1 MPKTNRVINFRM
13 PDSNLEEF
21 NVKSPEIGKKILYGV
36 CGEGMGHA
44 IRSGVIVKH
53 LLGKNE
59 VSIFAHSRSYDYL
72 SEKFDNVHQIGG
84 FNTVYEANQVNSA
97 KTFFNGIKDLP
108 LDLHKNITYMQNF
121 AKEFQPD
128 IIISDFEFYTNLL
141 SKILRVPFISLDH
154 THVVTHCQTEVSYKY
169 LKDKLKA
176 EGVVR
181 SFIQLPSVYLIT
193 SFYYPPLVN
202 PGRVRI
208 FPPVLRKRILRL
220 KGKERTINSE
230 EGILKGE
237 ERTLKGKEGTIKGKE
252 GTHIFVYQTST
263 SNTELI
269 KLLKEMDHRF
279 IIYGFHKDQED
290 ENLSFR
296 SFNENSFYH
305 DLASC
310 QAVIT
315 NGGFNL
321 ISEALYLNKPVFS
334 VPVKK
339 QFEQVLNAIYLE
351 KLGFGEFHE
360 DPLKD
365 DLEKFMLKLDFYR
378 QNIKS
383 NFTHD
388 RNQNILQ
395 ELDKLIQELTSANK
409 QELKNKPDVGI
420 TTSLNLIS

>member
-1 MPKTNRVINFRM
+1 MPKTNRVTNFRM
-13 PDSNLEEF
+13 PDSSLEEF

-44 IRSGVIVKH
+44 IRSGVIVEH

-59 VSIFAHSRSYDYL
+59 VSIFAHGRSYDYL

-97 KTFFNGIKDLP
+97 KTFLNGIKDLP
-108 LDLHKNITYMQNF
+108 LDLHKNLTYMQYF

-154 THVVTHCQTEVSYKY
+154 THVVTHCQTEVPYKY

-208 FPPVLRKRILRL
+208 FPPVIRKRILRL
-220 KGKERTINSE
+220 KGKEETI
-230 EGILKGE
+230 KGD
-237 ERTLKGKEGTIKGKE
+237 ERTIKGKE

-269 KLLKEMDHRF
+269 KLLKETDYRF

-290 ENLSFR
+290 ENLSYR

-388 RNQNILQ
+388 GNQTILQ
-395 ELDKLIQELTSANK
+395 ELDKLIQELASANK

-420 TTSLNLIS
+420 TTSSNLI

>member
-1 MPKTNRVINFRM
+1 
-13 PDSNLEEF
+13 
-21 NVKSPEIGKKILYGV
+21 
-36 CGEGMGHA
+36 
-44 IRSGVIVKH
+44 
-53 LLGKNE
+53 
-59 VSIFAHSRSYDYL
+59 
-72 SEKFDNVHQIGG
+72 
-84 FNTVYEANQVNSA
+84 
-97 KTFFNGIKDLP
+97 
-108 LDLHKNITYMQNF
+108 MQDF

-154 THVVTHCQTEVSYKY
+154 THVVTHCQTDVPYKY

-220 KGKERTINSE
+220 KGE
-230 EGILKGE
+230 
-237 ERTLKGKEGTIKGKE
+237 E

-269 KLLKEMDHRF
+269 KLLKETDYRF

-290 ENLSFR
+290 ENLSYR

-378 QNIKS
+378 KNMKS

-388 RNQNILQ
+388 NQTILQ

-409 QELKNKPDVGI
+409 HELKNKPDVGI
-420 TTSLNLIS
+420 TPV

>member
-1 MPKTNRVINFRM
+1 
-13 PDSNLEEF
+13 
-21 NVKSPEIGKKILYGV
+21 
-36 CGEGMGHA
+36 
-44 IRSGVIVKH
+44 
-53 LLGKNE
+53 
-59 VSIFAHSRSYDYL
+59 
-72 SEKFDNVHQIGG
+72 
-84 FNTVYEANQVNSA
+84 
-97 KTFFNGIKDLP
+97 
-108 LDLHKNITYMQNF
+108 
-121 AKEFQPD
+121 
-128 IIISDFEFYTNLL
+128 
-141 SKILRVPFISLDH
+141 
-154 THVVTHCQTEVSYKY
+154 VVTHCQTDVPYKY

-176 EGVVR
+176 EGVIR

-220 KGKERTINSE
+220 KGKEKT
-230 EGILKGE
+230 LKGDK
-237 ERTLKGKEGTIKGKE
+237 RTLKCKE

-269 KLLKEMDHRF
+269 KLLKETDYRF

-290 ENLSFR
+290 ENLSYR
-296 SFNENSFYH
+296 SFNENYFYH

-365 DLEKFMLKLDFYR
+365 DLENFMLKLDFYR
-378 QNIKS
+378 KNIKS

-388 RNQNILQ
+388 RNQTILQ

-420 TTSLNLIS
+420 TTSSNLIN